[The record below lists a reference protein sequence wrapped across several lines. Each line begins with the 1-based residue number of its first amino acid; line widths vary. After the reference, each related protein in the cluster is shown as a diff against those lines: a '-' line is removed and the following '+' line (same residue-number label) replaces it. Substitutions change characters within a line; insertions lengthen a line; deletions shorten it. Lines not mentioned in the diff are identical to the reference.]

1 MRSFFRTIRDICG
14 VFLDAFLFIGLCFRP
29 TAAVEAKIYFS
40 AANSACSWNGRFDL
54 AGPPIRF
61 ASSWPDCPTSLITV
75 RRYMPKK
82 PPRSLDPKQR
92 WKTFVRNHPKAIIAS
107 DFCVVLTATFQLVY
121 MFVII
126 EVASRR
132 VLHFNVTQHPSAE
145 WTLQQFRECVTGD
158 EGYRYVIH
166 DRDRIYSSDLDAA
179 LKSMGL
185 TVLGTPYKSPQAN
198 AVCERFIGTARRE
211 CLDYMIP
218 LNEGHVRQIL
228 KGWLAH
234 YNHGRPHSV
243 SGREFPNRSVP
254 T

>member
-1 MRSFFRTIRDICG
+1 MNCYSKSVFKFLLVLCDATCRKSRHVHSIRSNAGKRSCG
-14 VFLDAFLFIGLCFRP
+14 TTTKRSSPVTSVLWLQ
-29 TAAVEAKIYFS
+29 
-40 AANSACSWNGRFDL
+40 
-54 AGPPIRF
+54 PPSNWSPCL
-61 ASSWPDCPTSLITV
+61 SSLKSQADVSFTLMS
-75 RRYMPKK
+75 
-82 PPRSLDPKQR
+82 
-92 WKTFVRNHPKAIIAS
+92 
-107 DFCVVLTATFQLVY
+107 
-121 MFVII
+121 
-126 EVASRR
+126 
-132 VLHFNVTQHPSAE
+132 QHPSAE

-198 AVCERFIGTARRE
+198 GVCERFIGTARRE